1 MRLSVIV
8 PATDQPPTLPRCR
21 AALSAAV
28 GGDDEVIVVDGP
40 SGLSAAA
47 ARNAGARRA
56 TGDALV
62 FVDADVTVHPDALS
76 RIRTT
81 LSERPGLDA
90 VFGSYDDAPA
100 VPTTVSTFR
109 NLLHHHVHHSSPGPA
124 ETFWSG
130 LGAVRRDAFHTVGG
144 FDEARYPHPSIE
156 DVDLGTRLV
165 ADGARIELDPAI
177 QGTHLKAWTLRGML
191 WTDFARR
198 GVPWVRLLL
207 RRRRASAALN
217 LGWRHRLSALA
228 SVLAVVGALLR
239 RPRAAAAAL
248 LALAGLNR
256 RLYALLARRGGA
268 RGAAAGLVL
277 HGLHHLAA
285 TAAVP
290 VGLLAHLLAR
300 RRR

>member
-1 MRLSVIV
+1 MIV
-8 PATDQPPTLPRCR
+8 PATDHPPTLPRCR
-21 AALSAAV
+21 AALDDAL

-40 SGLSAAA
+40 PDLSAAA
-47 ARNAGARRA
+47 ARNEGARRA

-62 FVDADVTVHPDALS
+62 FVDADVTVHADALS

-130 LGAVRRDAFHTVGG
+130 LGAVRRDAFHVVGG
-144 FDEARYPHPSIE
+144 FDQARYPHPSIE
-156 DVDLGTRLV
+156 DVDLGTRMV
-165 ADGARIELDPAI
+165 AGGARIELDPAI
-177 QGTHLKAWTLRGML
+177 QGTHLKAWTLRSML

-207 RRRRASAALN
+207 RRRRASDALN

-228 SVLAVVGALLR
+228 SVLAVVGALVR
-239 RPRAAAAAL
+239 RPRVVAAAL
-248 LALAGLNR
+248 LALAGLNHR
-256 RLYALLARRGGA
+256 FYALLARRQGPG
-268 RGAAAGLVL
+268 GAAAGVVL

-285 TAAVP
+285 AAAVP
-290 VGLLAHLLAR
+290 VGLLAHLLSR
-300 RRR
+300 RHR